1 MIRYNLPLTSPLQS
15 FTSMALFC
23 TLSDVA
29 IWKHPQFIMKKH
41 LHTLMV
47 ALFAITLHT
56 ELALA
61 ADAKQD
67 FANWLEG
74 IRSDALAA
82 GGNGEILDPIL
93 ANFKLLPRVIE
104 LDRNQPEGRLTFEE
118 YLSKVVPQRRVIAA
132 RQRLKKHAWVLGD
145 VEADYLV
152 QRRFIIALWGIESD
166 FGRFTGG
173 YSIVNALGTLAF
185 DGRRSTFFRSELID
199 ALKILGMG
207 EVSNSQ
213 MTGSWAGAM
222 GQCQFM
228 PSSFHRFAVDYDKN
242 GKRDIWD
249 SLPDVFA
256 SIANYL
262 YRSGWKFDQTWGREV
277 TLPQNFDLTLIGLEH
292 ANTIQGWQD
301 IGVRRADGTD
311 LPGRQLSAAIILPDG
326 AGSTAYMVYDNFR
339 NIMKWNRS
347 TYFALAIG
355 ILSDQ
360 LLQ

>member
-1 MIRYNLPLTSPLQS
+1 
-15 FTSMALFC
+15 
-23 TLSDVA
+23 
-29 IWKHPQFIMKKH
+29 MKKCWH
-41 LHTLMV
+41 LLIV
-47 ALFAITLHT
+47 ALFTVSFHT
-56 ELALA
+56 ERTLG
-61 ADAKQD
+61 ADAEQD
-67 FANWLEG
+67 FASWLKG

-82 GGNGEILDPIL
+82 GVNEEILDPIL
-93 ANFKLLPRVIE
+93 TDIELLPRVIE
-104 LDRNQPEGRLTFEE
+104 LDRNQPEGRLSLEE
-118 YLSKVVPQRRVIAA
+118 YLSRVVPQSRITFA
-132 RQRLKKHAWVLGD
+132 RDRLKKHALTLGN
-145 VEADYLV
+145 VESDYLV

-173 YSIVNALGTLAF
+173 YSVVNSLSTLAY
-185 DGRRSTFFRSELID
+185 DGRRSEFFRSELID
-199 ALKILGMG
+199 ALRILSIG

-213 MTGSWAGAM
+213 MMGSWAGAM

-262 YRSGWKFDQTWGREV
+262 HRSGWKFDQTWGREV
-277 TLPQNFDLTLIGLEH
+277 TLPKNFDLTFIGLEH
-292 ANTIQGWQD
+292 VNTIQGWQD
-301 IGVRRADGTD
+301 MGVRRADGTD

-347 TYFALAIG
+347 TYFALAVG

>member
-1 MIRYNLPLTSPLQS
+1 
-15 FTSMALFC
+15 
-23 TLSDVA
+23 
-29 IWKHPQFIMKKH
+29 MKKCWH
-41 LHTLMV
+41 LLIV
-47 ALFAITLHT
+47 ALFTVSFHT
-56 ELALA
+56 ERTLG
-61 ADAKQD
+61 ADAEQD
-67 FANWLEG
+67 FASWLKG

-82 GGNGEILDPIL
+82 GVNEEILDPIL
-93 ANFKLLPRVIE
+93 TDIELLPRVIE
-104 LDRNQPEGRLTFEE
+104 LDRNQPEGRLSLEE
-118 YLSKVVPQRRVIAA
+118 YLSRVVPQSRITFA
-132 RQRLKKHAWVLGD
+132 RDRLKKHALTLGN
-145 VEADYLV
+145 VESDYLV

-173 YSIVNALGTLAF
+173 YSVINSLSTLAY
-185 DGRRSTFFRSELID
+185 DGRRSEFFRSELID
-199 ALKILGMG
+199 ALKILSIG

-213 MTGSWAGAM
+213 MMGSWAGAM

-262 YRSGWKFDQTWGREV
+262 HRSGWKFDQTWGREV
-277 TLPQNFDLTLIGLEH
+277 TLPANFDLTFIGLEH
-292 ANTIQGWQD
+292 VNTIQGWQD
-301 IGVRRADGTD
+301 MGVRRADGAD

-326 AGSTAYMVYDNFR
+326 PGSTAYMVYDNFR

-347 TYFALAIG
+347 TYFALAVG

>member
-1 MIRYNLPLTSPLQS
+1 
-15 FTSMALFC
+15 
-23 TLSDVA
+23 
-29 IWKHPQFIMKKH
+29 MKKCWH
-41 LHTLMV
+41 LLIV
-47 ALFAITLHT
+47 ALFTVSFHT
-56 ELALA
+56 ERTLG
-61 ADAKQD
+61 ADAEQD
-67 FANWLEG
+67 FASWLKG

-82 GGNGEILDPIL
+82 GVNEEILDPIL
-93 ANFKLLPRVIE
+93 TDIELLPRVIE
-104 LDRNQPEGRLTFEE
+104 LDRNQPEGRLSLEE
-118 YLSKVVPQRRVIAA
+118 YLSRVVPQSRITFA
-132 RQRLKKHAWVLGD
+132 RDRLKKHALTLGN
-145 VEADYLV
+145 VESDYLV

-173 YSIVNALGTLAF
+173 YSVINSLSTLAY
-185 DGRRSTFFRSELID
+185 DGRRSEFFRSELID
-199 ALKILGMG
+199 ALKILSIG

-213 MTGSWAGAM
+213 MKGSWAGAM

-262 YRSGWKFDQTWGREV
+262 HRSGWKFDQTWGREV
-277 TLPQNFDLTLIGLEH
+277 TLPANFDLTFIGLEH
-292 ANTIQGWQD
+292 VNTIQGWQD
-301 IGVRRADGTD
+301 MGVRRADGAD

-326 AGSTAYMVYDNFR
+326 PGSTAYMVYDNFR

-347 TYFALAIG
+347 TYFALAVG

>member
-1 MIRYNLPLTSPLQS
+1 
-15 FTSMALFC
+15 
-23 TLSDVA
+23 
-29 IWKHPQFIMKKH
+29 MKKCWH
-41 LHTLMV
+41 LLIV
-47 ALFAITLHT
+47 ALFTVSFHT
-56 ELALA
+56 ERTLG
-61 ADAKQD
+61 ADAEQD
-67 FANWLEG
+67 FASWLKG

-82 GGNGEILDPIL
+82 GVNEEILDPIL
-93 ANFKLLPRVIE
+93 TDIELLPRVIE
-104 LDRNQPEGRLTFEE
+104 LDRNQPEGRLSLEE
-118 YLSKVVPQRRVIAA
+118 YLSRVVPQSRITFA
-132 RQRLKKHAWVLGD
+132 RDRLKKHALTLGN
-145 VEADYLV
+145 VESDYLV

-173 YSIVNALGTLAF
+173 YSVINSLSTLAY
-185 DGRRSTFFRSELID
+185 DGRRSEFFRSELID
-199 ALKILGMG
+199 ALRILSIG

-213 MTGSWAGAM
+213 MMGSWAGAM

-262 YRSGWKFDQTWGREV
+262 HRSGWKFDQTWGREV
-277 TLPQNFDLTLIGLEH
+277 TLPANFDLTFIGLEH
-292 ANTIQGWQD
+292 VNTIQGWQD
-301 IGVRRADGTD
+301 MGVRRADGAD

-326 AGSTAYMVYDNFR
+326 PGSTAYMVYDNFR

-347 TYFALAIG
+347 TYFALAVG

>member
-1 MIRYNLPLTSPLQS
+1 
-15 FTSMALFC
+15 
-23 TLSDVA
+23 
-29 IWKHPQFIMKKH
+29 MKKCWH
-41 LHTLMV
+41 LLIV
-47 ALFAITLHT
+47 ALFTVSFHT
-56 ELALA
+56 ERTLG
-61 ADAKQD
+61 ADAEQD
-67 FANWLEG
+67 FASWLKG

-82 GGNGEILDPIL
+82 GVNEEILDPIL
-93 ANFKLLPRVIE
+93 TDIELLPRVIE
-104 LDRNQPEGRLTFEE
+104 LDRNQPEGRLSLEE
-118 YLSKVVPQRRVIAA
+118 YLSRVVPQSRITFA
-132 RQRLKKHAWVLGD
+132 RDRLKKHALTLGN
-145 VEADYLV
+145 VESDYLV

-173 YSIVNALGTLAF
+173 YSVINSLSTLAY
-185 DGRRSTFFRSELID
+185 DGRRSEFFRSELID
-199 ALKILGMG
+199 ALKILSIG

-213 MTGSWAGAM
+213 MMGSWAGAM

-262 YRSGWKFDQTWGREV
+262 HRSGWKFDQTWGREV
-277 TLPQNFDLTLIGLEH
+277 TLPANFDLTFIGLEH
-292 ANTIQGWQD
+292 VNTIQGWQD
-301 IGVRRADGTD
+301 MGVRRADGAD

-326 AGSTAYMVYDNFR
+326 PGSTAYMVYDNFR

-347 TYFALAIG
+347 TYFDVAIG

>member
-1 MIRYNLPLTSPLQS
+1 
-15 FTSMALFC
+15 
-23 TLSDVA
+23 
-29 IWKHPQFIMKKH
+29 MKKYWH
-41 LHTLMV
+41 LLIV
-47 ALFAITLHT
+47 ALFTVSFHT
-56 ELALA
+56 ERTLG
-61 ADAKQD
+61 ADAEQD
-67 FANWLEG
+67 FASWLKG

-82 GGNGEILDPIL
+82 GVNEEILDPIL
-93 ANFKLLPRVIE
+93 TDIELLPRVIE
-104 LDRNQPEGRLTFEE
+104 LDRNQPEGRLSLEE
-118 YLSKVVPQRRVIAA
+118 YLSRVVPQSRIIFA
-132 RQRLKKHAWVLGD
+132 RERLKKHALTLGN
-145 VEADYLV
+145 VESDYLV

-173 YSIVNALGTLAF
+173 YSVVNSLSTLAY
-185 DGRRSTFFRSELID
+185 DGRRSEFFRSELID
-199 ALKILGMG
+199 ALRILGVG

-213 MTGSWAGAM
+213 MMGSWAGAM

-262 YRSGWKFDQTWGREV
+262 HRSGWKFDQTWGREV
-277 TLPQNFDLTLIGLEH
+277 TLPQNFDLTLVGLEYV
-292 ANTIQGWQD
+292 NTIQGWQD
-301 IGVRRADGTD
+301 MGVRRADGAN

-326 AGSTAYMVYDNFR
+326 TGSTAYMVYDNFR

-347 TYFALAIG
+347 TYFAVAIG

>member
-1 MIRYNLPLTSPLQS
+1 
-15 FTSMALFC
+15 
-23 TLSDVA
+23 
-29 IWKHPQFIMKKH
+29 MKKCWH
-41 LHTLMV
+41 LLIV
-47 ALFAITLHT
+47 ALFTVSFHT
-56 ELALA
+56 ERTLG
-61 ADAKQD
+61 ADAEQD
-67 FANWLEG
+67 FASWLKG

-82 GGNGEILDPIL
+82 GVNEEILDPIL
-93 ANFKLLPRVIE
+93 TDIELLPRVIE
-104 LDRNQPEGRLTFEE
+104 LDRNQPEGRLSLEE
-118 YLSKVVPQRRVIAA
+118 YLSRVVPQSRITFA
-132 RQRLKKHAWVLGD
+132 RDRLKKHALTLGN
-145 VEADYLV
+145 VESDYLV

-173 YSIVNALGTLAF
+173 YSVINSLSTLAY
-185 DGRRSTFFRSELID
+185 DGRRSEFFRSELID
-199 ALKILGMG
+199 ALRILSIG

-213 MTGSWAGAM
+213 MMGSWAGAM

-262 YRSGWKFDQTWGREV
+262 HRSGWKFDQTWGREV
-277 TLPQNFDLTLIGLEH
+277 TLPENFDLTFIGLEH
-292 ANTIQGWQD
+292 VNTIQGWQD
-301 IGVRRADGTD
+301 MGVRRADGAD

-326 AGSTAYMVYDNFR
+326 PGSTAYMVYDNFR

-347 TYFALAIG
+347 TYFALAVG

>member
-1 MIRYNLPLTSPLQS
+1 
-15 FTSMALFC
+15 
-23 TLSDVA
+23 
-29 IWKHPQFIMKKH
+29 MKKCWH
-41 LHTLMV
+41 LLIV
-47 ALFAITLHT
+47 ALFTVSFHT
-56 ELALA
+56 ERTLG
-61 ADAKQD
+61 ADAEQD
-67 FANWLEG
+67 FASWLKG

-82 GGNGEILDPIL
+82 GVNEEILDPIL
-93 ANFKLLPRVIE
+93 TDIELLPRVIE
-104 LDRNQPEGRLTFEE
+104 LDRNQPEGRLSLEE
-118 YLSKVVPQRRVIAA
+118 YLSRVVPQSRITFA
-132 RQRLKKHAWVLGD
+132 RDRLKKHALTLGN
-145 VEADYLV
+145 VESDYLV

-173 YSIVNALGTLAF
+173 YSVVNSLSTLAY
-185 DGRRSTFFRSELID
+185 DGRRSEFFRSELID
-199 ALKILGMG
+199 ALRILGVG

-213 MTGSWAGAM
+213 MMGSWAGAM

-262 YRSGWKFDQTWGREV
+262 HRSGWKFDQTWGREV
-277 TLPQNFDLTLIGLEH
+277 TLPANFDLTFIGLEH
-292 ANTIQGWQD
+292 VNTIQGWQD
-301 IGVRRADGTD
+301 MGVRRADGTD

-347 TYFALAIG
+347 TYFAVAIG

>member
-1 MIRYNLPLTSPLQS
+1 
-15 FTSMALFC
+15 
-23 TLSDVA
+23 
-29 IWKHPQFIMKKH
+29 MKKH
-41 LHTLMV
+41 WHIFIA
-47 ALFAITLHT
+47 ALFTLSLHT
-56 ELALA
+56 EKSLG

-67 FANWLEG
+67 FASWLEG

-82 GGNGEILDPIL
+82 GVNEKILNPIL
-93 ANFKLLPRVIE
+93 ADIELLPRVIE
-104 LDRNQPEGRLTFEE
+104 LDRNQPEGRLSLEE
-118 YLSKVVPQRRVIAA
+118 YLSRVVPQRRVISA
-132 RQRLKKHAWVLGD
+132 RQRLKKYALTLGN
-145 VEADYLV
+145 VESEYLV
-152 QRRFIIALWGIESD
+152 QRRFIIALWGVESD

-173 YSIVNALGTLAF
+173 YSVVNSLSTLAY
-185 DGRRSTFFRSELID
+185 DGRRSAFFRSELID
-199 ALKILGMG
+199 ALKILSVG

-262 YRSGWKFDQTWGREV
+262 RRSGWKYDQTWGREV
-277 TLPQNFDLTLIGLEH
+277 SVPQNFDLTLIGLKH
-292 ANTIQGWQD
+292 VNTIQEWQD
-301 IGVRRADGTD
+301 MGVRRADGTD
-311 LPGRQLSAAIILPDG
+311 LPERQLNAAIIMPDG

>member
-1 MIRYNLPLTSPLQS
+1 
-15 FTSMALFC
+15 
-23 TLSDVA
+23 
-29 IWKHPQFIMKKH
+29 MKKH
-41 LHTLMV
+41 WHFLIV
-47 ALFAITLHT
+47 ALFAISLHSERTLG
-56 ELALA
+56 AGS
-61 ADAKQD
+61 DQD
-67 FANWLEG
+67 FASWLEG

-82 GGNGEILDPIL
+82 GVNEEILDPIL
-93 ANFKLLPRVIE
+93 TNIELLPRVIE
-104 LDRNQPEGRLTFEE
+104 LDRNQPEGRLTLEE
-118 YLSKVVPQRRVIAA
+118 YLSRVVPQRRVISA
-132 RQRLKKHAWVLGD
+132 RQRLKKHALTLGN

-173 YSIVNALGTLAF
+173 YSVVNSLSTLAY
-185 DGRRSTFFRSELID
+185 DGRRSAFFRSELID
-199 ALKILGMG
+199 ALRILSIG
-207 EVSNSQ
+207 EVTNSQ

-242 GKRDIWD
+242 DKRDVWN

-262 YRSGWKFDQTWGREV
+262 HRSGWKFDQTWGREV
-277 TLPQNFDLTLIGLEH
+277 KLPKNFDLTFIGLEH
-292 ANTIQGWQD
+292 VNTIQRWQD
-301 IGVRRADGTD
+301 MGVRRADGTD

-360 LLQ
+360 LL

>member
-1 MIRYNLPLTSPLQS
+1 
-15 FTSMALFC
+15 
-23 TLSDVA
+23 
-29 IWKHPQFIMKKH
+29 MKKCWH
-41 LHTLMV
+41 LLIV
-47 ALFAITLHT
+47 ALFTVSFHT
-56 ELALA
+56 ERTLG
-61 ADAKQD
+61 ADAEQD
-67 FANWLEG
+67 FASWLKG

-82 GGNGEILDPIL
+82 GVNEEILDPIL
-93 ANFKLLPRVIE
+93 TDIELLPRVIE
-104 LDRNQPEGRLTFEE
+104 LDRNQPEGRLSLEE
-118 YLSKVVPQRRVIAA
+118 YLSRVVPQSRITFA
-132 RQRLKKHAWVLGD
+132 RDRLKKHALTLGN
-145 VEADYLV
+145 VESDYLV

-173 YSIVNALGTLAF
+173 YSVINSLSTLAY
-185 DGRRSTFFRSELID
+185 DGRRSEFFRSELID
-199 ALKILGMG
+199 ALKILSIG

-213 MTGSWAGAM
+213 MKGSWAGAM

-262 YRSGWKFDQTWGREV
+262 HRSGWKFDQTWGREV
-277 TLPQNFDLTLIGLEH
+277 TLPANFDLTFIGLEH
-292 ANTIQGWQD
+292 VNTIQGWQD
-301 IGVRRADGTD
+301 MGVRRADGAD

-326 AGSTAYMVYDNFR
+326 PGSTAYMVYDNFR

-347 TYFALAIG
+347 TYFAVAIG

>member
-1 MIRYNLPLTSPLQS
+1 
-15 FTSMALFC
+15 
-23 TLSDVA
+23 
-29 IWKHPQFIMKKH
+29 MKKYWH
-41 LHTLMV
+41 LLIV
-47 ALFAITLHT
+47 ALFTVSFHT
-56 ELALA
+56 ERTLG
-61 ADAKQD
+61 ADAEQD
-67 FANWLEG
+67 FASWLKG

-82 GGNGEILDPIL
+82 GVNEEILDPIL
-93 ANFKLLPRVIE
+93 TDIELLPRVIE
-104 LDRNQPEGRLTFEE
+104 LDRNQPEGRLSLEE
-118 YLSKVVPQRRVIAA
+118 YLSRVVPQSRITFA
-132 RQRLKKHAWVLGD
+132 RDRLKKHALTLGN
-145 VEADYLV
+145 VESDYLV

-173 YSIVNALGTLAF
+173 YSVVNSLSTLAY
-185 DGRRSTFFRSELID
+185 DGRRSAFFRSELID
-199 ALKILGMG
+199 ALRILSIG

-213 MTGSWAGAM
+213 MMGSWAGAM

-262 YRSGWKFDQTWGREV
+262 HRSGWKFDQTWGREV
-277 TLPQNFDLTLIGLEH
+277 TLPANFDLTFIGLEH
-292 ANTIQGWQD
+292 VNTIQGWQD
-301 IGVRRADGTD
+301 MGVRRADGAD

-326 AGSTAYMVYDNFR
+326 PGSTAYMVYDNFR

-347 TYFALAIG
+347 TYFALAVG

>member
-1 MIRYNLPLTSPLQS
+1 
-15 FTSMALFC
+15 
-23 TLSDVA
+23 
-29 IWKHPQFIMKKH
+29 MKKCWH
-41 LHTLMV
+41 LLIV
-47 ALFAITLHT
+47 ALFTVSFHT
-56 ELALA
+56 ERTLG
-61 ADAKQD
+61 ADAEQD
-67 FANWLEG
+67 FASWLKG

-82 GGNGEILDPIL
+82 GVNEEILDPIL
-93 ANFKLLPRVIE
+93 TDIELLPRVIE
-104 LDRNQPEGRLTFEE
+104 LDRNQPEGRLSLEE
-118 YLSKVVPQRRVIAA
+118 YLSRVVPQSRITFA
-132 RQRLKKHAWVLGD
+132 RDRLKKHALTLGN
-145 VEADYLV
+145 VESDYLV

-173 YSIVNALGTLAF
+173 YSVINSLSTLAY
-185 DGRRSTFFRSELID
+185 DGRRSEFFRSELID
-199 ALKILGMG
+199 ALKILSIG

-213 MTGSWAGAM
+213 MMGSWAGAM

-262 YRSGWKFDQTWGREV
+262 HRSGWKFDQTWGREV
-277 TLPQNFDLTLIGLEH
+277 TLPENFDLTFIGLEH
-292 ANTIQGWQD
+292 VNTIQGWQD
-301 IGVRRADGTD
+301 MGVRRADGAD

-326 AGSTAYMVYDNFR
+326 PGSTAYMVYDNFR

-347 TYFALAIG
+347 TYFALAVG

>member
-1 MIRYNLPLTSPLQS
+1 
-15 FTSMALFC
+15 
-23 TLSDVA
+23 
-29 IWKHPQFIMKKH
+29 MKKCWH
-41 LHTLMV
+41 LLIV
-47 ALFAITLHT
+47 ALFTVSFHT
-56 ELALA
+56 ERTLG
-61 ADAKQD
+61 ADAEQD
-67 FANWLEG
+67 FASWLKG

-82 GGNGEILDPIL
+82 GVNEEILDPIL
-93 ANFKLLPRVIE
+93 TDIELLPRVIE
-104 LDRNQPEGRLTFEE
+104 LDRNQPEGRLSLEE
-118 YLSKVVPQRRVIAA
+118 YLSRVVPQSRITFA
-132 RQRLKKHAWVLGD
+132 RDRLKKHALTLGN
-145 VEADYLV
+145 VESDYLV

-173 YSIVNALGTLAF
+173 YSVINSLSTLAY
-185 DGRRSTFFRSELID
+185 DGRRSEFFRSELID
-199 ALKILGMG
+199 ALKILSIG

-213 MTGSWAGAM
+213 MMGSWAGAM

-262 YRSGWKFDQTWGREV
+262 HRSGWKFDQTWGREV
-277 TLPQNFDLTLIGLEH
+277 TLPDNFDLTFIGLEH
-292 ANTIQGWQD
+292 VNTIQGWQD
-301 IGVRRADGTD
+301 MGVRRADGAD

-326 AGSTAYMVYDNFR
+326 PGSTAYMVYDNFR

>member
-1 MIRYNLPLTSPLQS
+1 
-15 FTSMALFC
+15 
-23 TLSDVA
+23 
-29 IWKHPQFIMKKH
+29 MKKCWH
-41 LHTLMV
+41 LLIV
-47 ALFAITLHT
+47 ALFTVSFHT
-56 ELALA
+56 ERTLG
-61 ADAKQD
+61 ADAEQD
-67 FANWLEG
+67 FASWLKG

-82 GGNGEILDPIL
+82 GVNEEILDPIL
-93 ANFKLLPRVIE
+93 TDIELLPRVIE
-104 LDRNQPEGRLTFEE
+104 LDRNQPEGRLSLEE
-118 YLSKVVPQRRVIAA
+118 YLSRVVPQSRITFA
-132 RQRLKKHAWVLGD
+132 RERLKKHALTLGN
-145 VEADYLV
+145 VESDYLV

-173 YSIVNALGTLAF
+173 YSVINSLSTLAY
-185 DGRRSTFFRSELID
+185 DGRRSEFFRSELID
-199 ALKILGMG
+199 ALKILSIG

-213 MTGSWAGAM
+213 MMGSWAGAM

-262 YRSGWKFDQTWGREV
+262 HRSGWKFDQTWGREV
-277 TLPQNFDLTLIGLEH
+277 TLPENFDLTFIGLEH
-292 ANTIQGWQD
+292 VNTIQGWQD
-301 IGVRRADGTD
+301 MGVRRADGAD

-326 AGSTAYMVYDNFR
+326 PGSTAYMVYDNFR

-347 TYFALAIG
+347 TYFALAVG

>member
-1 MIRYNLPLTSPLQS
+1 
-15 FTSMALFC
+15 
-23 TLSDVA
+23 
-29 IWKHPQFIMKKH
+29 MKKYWH
-41 LHTLMV
+41 LLIV
-47 ALFAITLHT
+47 ALFTVSFHT
-56 ELALA
+56 ERTLG
-61 ADAKQD
+61 ADAEQD
-67 FANWLEG
+67 FASWLKG

-82 GGNGEILDPIL
+82 GVNEEILDPIL
-93 ANFKLLPRVIE
+93 TDIELLPRVIE
-104 LDRNQPEGRLTFEE
+104 LDRNQPEGRLSLEE
-118 YLSKVVPQRRVIAA
+118 YLSRVVPQSRITFA
-132 RQRLKKHAWVLGD
+132 RDRLKKHALTLGN
-145 VEADYLV
+145 VESDYLV

-173 YSIVNALGTLAF
+173 YSVINSLSTLAY
-185 DGRRSTFFRSELID
+185 DGRRSEFFRSELID
-199 ALKILGMG
+199 ALKILSIG

-213 MTGSWAGAM
+213 MMGSWAGAM

-262 YRSGWKFDQTWGREV
+262 HRSGWKFDQTWGREV
-277 TLPQNFDLTLIGLEH
+277 TLPANFDLTFIGLEH
-292 ANTIQGWQD
+292 VNTIQGWQD
-301 IGVRRADGTD
+301 MGVRRADGAD

-326 AGSTAYMVYDNFR
+326 PGSTAYMVYDNFR

-347 TYFALAIG
+347 TYFALAVG